1 MIKIIRWGIIF
12 CNLYLFANHCF
23 CEIYCIFVKLVTM
36 LAIYAIIAIVTYHA
50 KHPINKTNEYFN
62 NFSYRLILTKEL
74 RLLSGRSSFVF
85 QYNHRYFFQ
94 TIIQFKKIGI
104 YALLFE
110 NYYHNTPSLI
120 HL

>member
-1 MIKIIRWGIIF
+1 MIKISRWGTIF
-12 CNLYLFANHCF
+12 RAFYLFAKHCF
-23 CEIYCIFVKLVTM
+23 CEIYCTFVKLVAM
-36 LAIYAIIAIVTYHA
+36 LAIYAIIAIAIYQL
-50 KHPINKTNEYFN
+50 KHPNEFFN